1 MAQLDRQQVAARL
14 DTRQQEIEHR
24 REELHR
30 NGDGLTS
37 ELADYDQH
45 PADQGTETFEQEL
58 DETTLI
64 ILEEEEHRVREAKK
78 ALDRYERELSEYTTS
93 HVGELPQ
100 QVGVNLAT
108 LERLVVR
115 RFHHRV
121 LSDKQTTRQIT
132 QASPEAQEPP
142 LTRGFSAH
150 CSTCPDLLQSA
161 AV

>member
-1 MAQLDRQQVAARL
+1 MAQFDRQQVAARL

-78 ALDRYERELSEYTTS
+78 ALEEGRYGICVDCGHEIPR
-93 HVGELPQ
+93 
-100 QVGVNLAT
+100 
-108 LERLVVR
+108 ERLDAIPESVR
-115 RFHHRV
+115 CLQDQRLYEARLRQRRV
-121 LSDKQTTRQIT
+121 GP
-132 QASPEAQEPP
+132 SPI
-142 LTRGFSAH
+142 
-150 CSTCPDLLQSA
+150 
-161 AV
+161 

>member
-1 MAQLDRQQVAARL
+1 MAQFDRQQVAARL

-24 REELHR
+24 RDELHR

-78 ALDRYERELSEYTTS
+78 ALEEGRYGICVDCGHEIPR
-93 HVGELPQ
+93 
-100 QVGVNLAT
+100 
-108 LERLVVR
+108 ERLDAIPESVR
-115 RFHHRV
+115 CVQDQRLYEARLRQRRV
-121 LSDKQTTRQIT
+121 GP
-132 QASPEAQEPP
+132 SPI
-142 LTRGFSAH
+142 
-150 CSTCPDLLQSA
+150 
-161 AV
+161 

>member
-1 MAQLDRQQVAARL
+1 MAQFDRQQVAARL
-14 DTRQQEIEHR
+14 DTRQQEIERR

-78 ALDRYERELSEYTTS
+78 ALEEGRYGICVDCGHEIPR
-93 HVGELPQ
+93 
-100 QVGVNLAT
+100 
-108 LERLVVR
+108 ERLDAIPESVR
-115 RFHHRV
+115 CVQDQRLYEARLRQRRV
-121 LSDKQTTRQIT
+121 GP
-132 QASPEAQEPP
+132 SPI
-142 LTRGFSAH
+142 
-150 CSTCPDLLQSA
+150 
-161 AV
+161 